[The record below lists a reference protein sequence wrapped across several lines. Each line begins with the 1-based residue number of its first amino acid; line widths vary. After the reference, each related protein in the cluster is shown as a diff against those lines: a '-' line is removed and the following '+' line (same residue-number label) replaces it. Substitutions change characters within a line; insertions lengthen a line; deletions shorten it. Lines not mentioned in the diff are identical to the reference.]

1 MNCEF
6 HLHLYGCFTPEILY
20 EQGKR
25 LSDIPRWAWFAREY
39 EAAWGKAPTW
49 YWGVENGLEI
59 LKSECT
65 LSHPTSFAQFQSV
78 FNLSIALFPAVPED
92 PFPATVALQCVR
104 DQGVQYAELRMVIPV
119 FFSYSQAQIF
129 LCMLSR
135 AFFAACSEDFHP
147 RLVISLPHAPM
158 TLVSQQY
165 EWVREAMK
173 QDSVVAQMLVA
184 LDFCGDEEQYD
195 PREKQAFFRK
205 AHAENRATSYPL
217 RFYYHVGECFSQ
229 LGMEAALYRVLQVYE
244 LGVHRLS
251 HASVLGIPLRSILR
265 SEPEAEI
272 VRLEALQQEILAR
285 LKVDGVV
292 IESCPSSN
300 WILSGISRFE
310 DHPLLR
316 LLRSGVRV
324 VLSSDDPAIF
334 RTGYEEER
342 VFCREKLGITEREM
356 EMLDQYAEHV
366 FFASIA
372 RDPRR
377 KGCSLGM

>member
-25 LSDIPRWAWFAREY
+25 LSDIPRWTWFAREY

-59 LKSECT
+59 LISECT
-65 LSHPTSFAQFQSV
+65 LSRPTSFAQFQSI

-92 PFPATVALQCVR
+92 PFPAAVALQCVR
-104 DQGVQYAELRMVIPV
+104 DQGVQYAELRMVIPA
-119 FFSYSQAQIF
+119 FFSHAQAQVF
-129 LCMLSR
+129 LRTLSH
-135 AFFAACSEDFHP
+135 AFSAACTEDFHP
-147 RLVISLPHAPM
+147 RLVISLPHAPL
-158 TLVSQQY
+158 TLLNEQY
-165 EWVREAMK
+165 EWVREAMA
-173 QDSVVAQMLVA
+173 QDPVVAQMLVA

-205 AHAENRATSYPL
+205 AHADNRATPDPL
-217 RFYYHVGECFSQ
+217 RFYYHVGESFSQ
-229 LGMEAALYRVLQVYE
+229 LGMEAALTRVLQVHE

-251 HASVLGIPLRSILR
+251 HASVLGIPPRAILHA
-265 SEPEAEI
+265 EPEAEI
-272 VRLEALQQEILAR
+272 VRLAALQQQILAR
-285 LKVDGVV
+285 LKEDGAV

-310 DHPLLR
+310 DHPLPR

-324 VLSSDDPAIF
+324 MLSSDDPGIF

-342 VFCREKLGITEREM
+342 IFCREKLGLTKGEM
-356 EMLDQYAEHV
+356 EILDQYAEQV
-366 FFASIA
+366 LAASY
-372 RDPRR
+372 
-377 KGCSLGM
+377 SSS